1 MENYSQLEL
10 LKARKRVK
18 EVKGFYVHLLSYI
31 GVNSLLI
38 ILNLLSKNSGYW
50 FIFPLIGWGIGLFSH
65 AVGVFNLVPFLNKD
79 WENRKIKQYMDEERN
94 AFKNK
99 Q

>member
-18 EVKGFYVHLLSYI
+18 EVKGFYIHLLSYV
-31 GVNSLLI
+31 GVNSVLI
-38 ILNLLSKNSGYW
+38 ILNLLSTNSGYW

-65 AVGVFNLVPFLNKD
+65 AAGTFNFIPFLNKH

-94 AFKNK
+94 AYINN

>member
-31 GVNSLLI
+31 GVNSVLI

-79 WENRKIKQYMDEERN
+79 WENKMINKQIN
-94 AFKNK
+94 KNK
-99 Q
+99 HHGKL

>member
-18 EVKGFYVHLLSYI
+18 KVKDFYIHALIYAL
-31 GVNSLLI
+31 VNSALI
-38 ILNLLSKNSGYW
+38 ILNLLSNDTNYW
-50 FIFPLIGWGIGLFSH
+50 FVFPVIGWGIGLFSH
-65 AVGVFNLVPFLNKD
+65 AANTFNFIPFLNKD

-99 Q
+99 H